1 MAEVNI
7 VTTPKIAGESAPLIR
22 ERTDGKTPVAVPA
35 PPHEVIQQS
44 VRKKKKGMNPVY
56 LVIGLLIA
64 AATVWYLFLRA
75 PAKAPLVVR
84 YAAVDV
90 GDVSQGVTATGTL
103 QPITTVQV
111 GSQVSGMITDLYAD
125 FNTKVK
131 KGQLLAKLDSST
143 FEAAVTQARAYLAKA
158 QADLTNAVKIEGR
171 NRQLLASQL
180 IAQSDYD
187 LSKTQLE
194 DAKAT
199 VDQTAASLKQAESNL
214 GYTVIRSPISGV
226 VVARDVDRGQTV
238 AAGFNAPV
246 LFVIAEDLTKM
257 QVAANVDEADI
268 GQVESGQ
275 MVKFTVDAYP
285 GEPFEGTVHQVRI
298 NSVTTQNV
306 VTYTVMIN
314 TPNPDERLL
323 PGMTATVNIIN
334 ASRTGVLRV
343 PVAATRLMPPASLL
357 TQNGITDTSAAHVR
371 KQRAPG
377 DTSHNGSM
385 GGVSRGANGQ
395 QGTNRPQMATIYVKS
410 NAPQGPAL
418 QRVRVVEGLSDPN
431 YTEILSSTPPLHPGD
446 SVVVAAFEMSTTGG
460 ASSSSSPLS
469 TPRPAGGGGGR
480 AGRF

>member
-1 MAEVNI
+1 MAELDV
-7 VTTPKIAGESAPLIR
+7 VTTTKTVQGP
-22 ERTDGKTPVAVPA
+22 DGKKTPAA
-35 PPHEVIQQS
+35 AATPPREVVQQ
-44 VRKKKKGMNPVY
+44 VRKKKKSAKPVY
-56 LVIGLLIA
+56 LVIGLLIVA
-64 AATVWYLFLRA
+64 GAVWFLFFRT

-90 GDVSQGVTATGTL
+90 GDISRGVTATGTL

-143 FEAAVTQARAYLAKA
+143 FEAAVTQAQANLAKA
-158 QADLTNAVKIEGR
+158 QSDLANASKTEAR
-171 NRQLLASQL
+171 NRQLLTAQL

-187 LSKTQLE
+187 LSKNQLE

-199 VDQTAASLKQAESNL
+199 VDQTAASLKQAEANL

-268 GQVESGQ
+268 GQVDSGQ
-275 MVKFTVDAYP
+275 DVKFSVDAYP
-285 GEPFEGTVHQVRI
+285 GEQFEGYVEQVRI
-298 NSVTTQNV
+298 NSVTTSNV

-323 PGMTATVNIIN
+323 PGMTATVNIVN

-343 PVAATRLMPPASLL
+343 PIAATRLMPPPELL
-357 TQNGITDTSAAHVR
+357 AEAGEKDTSAHVR

-377 DTSHNGSM
+377 DTTHHGSM
-385 GGVSRGANGQ
+385 GGSGGAKGQ
-395 QGTNRPQMATIYVKS
+395 QGANRPQMATIFVKS
-410 NAPQGPAL
+410 NVPAGPAL
-418 QRVRVVEGLSDPN
+418 KRVRIVEGLSDPN
-431 YTEILSSTPPLHPGD
+431 YTEILSSTPLLQAGD
-446 SVVVAAFEMSTTGG
+446 SVVVAAFEMTTSG
-460 ASSSSSPLS
+460 APASSPLS
-469 TPRPAGGGGGR
+469 TPRPTGGGR
-480 AGRF
+480 GGRF